1 MSFAVAL
8 VALLAFTLGL
18 QLFGVVP
25 AAAGALATLSGTLA
39 SLRDPAAD
47 DRSRELAARRGSLL
61 LLRAAG
67 AIGLR
72 SLGALLLSLAPVL
85 LADAAGWS
93 RLDATGEALASWELL
108 AAGLLLFAL
117 LLAGNRDAWRH
128 R

>member
-1 MSFAVAL
+1 LSFAVAL
-8 VALLAFTLGL
+8 AALLAFTLGL
-18 QLFGVVP
+18 QRFGVVP

-47 DRSRELAARRGSLL
+47 DRARELAARRGALL

-93 RLDATGEALASWELL
+93 SLEAVGETLTRWELL
-108 AAGLLLFAL
+108 VAGLLLFAL
-117 LLAGNRDAWRH
+117 LLAGNRGAWRP

>member
-8 VALLAFTLGL
+8 AALLAFTLGL
-18 QLFGVVP
+18 QLFGIVP
-25 AAAGALATLSGTLA
+25 AAAGALGTLSGTFA
-39 SLRDPAAD
+39 RLRDPAAD
-47 DRSRELAARRGSLL
+47 DLARELAARRGALL

-67 AIGLR
+67 SIGLR
-72 SLGALLLSLAPVL
+72 SLAALLLALAPIL

-93 RLDATGEALASWELL
+93 SLAAVSEALLSWELL